1 MMHTSMCASSID
13 CFMLFNTVLMENF
26 SKFKPFEKLCLEDPG
41 NYNGSFHFHDDMFDK
56 QIETAA
62 LVHTQKEIKL

>member
-1 MMHTSMCASSID
+1 
-13 CFMLFNTVLMENF
+13 MENF

-62 LVHTQKEIKL
+62 LIHTQKEIKL